1 MKSRRECKRPVTI
14 HDVQL
19 AERCARGRV
28 VVIDDDAELRAAQA
42 ALFDLEGYACETH
55 ASADAYVQV
64 LSYNRPSFPGPICVL
79 CDVNLP
85 GLGGLELQR
94 QLTELDDKAF
104 LLMSGASGAKEVVQA
119 FRTGAVDFLI
129 KPVDADVLLAA
140 VEKALAVSRE
150 RQSQRER
157 GLEISARIASLTEKE
172 RVVARRVAQGQ
183 TNQGIAD
190 GLGIALRTVK
200 LHRHRAMAKLQVDT
214 VVDLARLA
222 DEGNL

>member
-1 MKSRRECKRPVTI
+1 MKAHREFKRPVTV

-28 VVIDDDAELRAAQA
+28 VVIDDDAELRSAQA
-42 ALFDLEGYACETH
+42 ALFGLEGYACETH

-64 LSYNRPSFPGPICVL
+64 LSYNQPSFPGPVCVL

-85 GLGGLELQR
+85 GLNGLELQSR
-94 QLTELDDKAF
+94 LMELDDKAF
-104 LLMSGASGAKEVVQA
+104 ILMSGASGAREVVQA

-129 KPVDADVLLAA
+129 KPIDADVLLAA
-140 VEKALAVSRE
+140 VEKALGVSRE
-150 RQSQRER
+150 RQSQRQR
-157 GLEISARIASLTEKE
+157 HQEIAARIASLSEKE
-172 RVVARRVAQGQ
+172 RVVARRVALGE

-190 GLGIALRTVK
+190 DVGMALRTVK
-200 LHRHRAMAKLQVDT
+200 LHRHRAMLKLQVDT

-222 DEGNL
+222 DEGSL

>member
-1 MKSRRECKRPVTI
+1 MKSRRECKRTVTI

-28 VVIDDDAELRAAQA
+28 VVIDDDAELRSAQA

-200 LHRHRAMAKLQVDT
+200 LHRHRAMAKLRVDT